1 MLNKIFIATR
11 CLRQR
16 SKEMQ
21 IKFGKY
27 VKNLPK
33 PEILDKTKKYIISAA
48 TKTPKIVGF
57 IGVLSFI
64 IYGYNREPVIVFKR
78 LKSLNKSYK
87 KGDPLPITFIPKV
100 PNKTELDL
108 LHDYYNRFGQESP
121 ILVEGNTGIGK
132 TFTFKELAQNH
143 RDKYGGAAY
152 ISLKYQKGKKG
163 NVDAI
168 EESMAEQLG
177 VKNMTENREW
187 LEYKR
192 TKNSPNAIWSILNRI
207 DKIKRCRWLGLDK
220 YNNPPL
226 IIIDDI
232 QVLVNPMKADNESWD
247 AIYTALGN
255 IYDLA
260 YTGNAI
266 IIFGSSEASVF
277 KHMLSGNIYIYILF
291 LF

>member
-1 MLNKIFIATR
+1 MGNKIVNSITSAR
-11 CLRQR
+11 
-16 SKEMQ
+16 
-21 IKFGKY
+21 
-27 VKNLPK
+27 K
-33 PEILDKTKKYIISAA
+33 PTIMERVCYALGVISVI
-48 TKTPKIVGF
+48 T
-57 IGVLSFI
+57 LM
-64 IYGYNREPVIVFKR
+64 IYGRHREPVIVFKR
-78 LKSLNKSYK
+78 LKSLNKSYQ
-87 KGDPLPITFIPKV
+87 KGDPLPKTKIPKV

-177 VKNMTENREW
+177 VENMAENREW

-226 IIIDDI
+226 LIIDDI
-232 QVLVNPMKADNESWD
+232 QVLIDPEIAIKEGWIS
-247 AIYTALGN
+247 IYTALGHL
-255 IYDLA
+255 YDLA

-266 IIFGSSEASVF
+266 IIFGSSEASVY